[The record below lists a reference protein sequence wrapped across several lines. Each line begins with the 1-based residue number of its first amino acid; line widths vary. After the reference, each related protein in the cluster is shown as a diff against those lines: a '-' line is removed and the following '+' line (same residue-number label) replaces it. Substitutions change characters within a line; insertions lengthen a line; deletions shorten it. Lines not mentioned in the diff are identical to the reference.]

1 MRPAQIEFLQ
11 VFRSP
16 SDNIK
21 LHLQP
26 QIESSRTDRGGG
38 YVEPLDDNLK
48 QLMKE
53 LGAAINDTLSN
64 SDRISE
70 AIAKI
75 RSSGYDV
82 FLVLEATIGFNRR
95 QETTGDESTETAA
108 FDGEAELNITS
119 QDVKFLKSLK
129 ISIDDREAS

>member
-1 MRPAQIEFLQ
+1 M
-11 VFRSP
+11 
-16 SDNIK
+16 
-21 LHLQP
+21 
-26 QIESSRTDRGGG
+26 
-38 YVEPLDDNLK
+38 EPLDDNLK

-64 SDRISE
+64 SDRISD

-95 QETTGDESTETAA
+95 HETAA
-108 FDGEAELNITS
+108 DESSETVGLDGEAELNITS

-129 ISIDDREAS
+129 ISIDDREVN

>member
-1 MRPAQIEFLQ
+1 MPSGRLNSRKYFNCFPIMKSAPVTQMVLVYRP
-11 VFRSP
+11 V
-16 SDNIK
+16 
-21 LHLQP
+21 
-26 QIESSRTDRGGG
+26 GG
-38 YVEPLDDNLK
+38 YVEPLDENLK

-75 RSSGYDV
+75 RGSGYDV

-95 QETTGDESTETAA
+95 QETGVEESEVMGL
-108 FDGEAELNITS
+108 DGEAQLNITS

-129 ISIDDREAS
+129 ISIDDREVT

>member
-1 MRPAQIEFLQ
+1 M
-11 VFRSP
+11 
-16 SDNIK
+16 
-21 LHLQP
+21 
-26 QIESSRTDRGGG
+26 
-38 YVEPLDDNLK
+38 EPLDDNLK

-95 QETTGDESTETAA
+95 PETVADESAETVGL
-108 FDGEAELNITS
+108 DGEAELNITS

-129 ISIDDREAS
+129 ISIDDREVN

>member
-1 MRPAQIEFLQ
+1 
-11 VFRSP
+11 
-16 SDNIK
+16 
-21 LHLQP
+21 
-26 QIESSRTDRGGG
+26 
-38 YVEPLDDNLK
+38 VEPLDDNLK

-75 RSSGYDV
+75 RGSGYDV

-95 QETTGDESTETAA
+95 QETGVEESEAMGL
-108 FDGEAELNITS
+108 DGEAQLNITS

-129 ISIDDREAS
+129 ISIDDREVT

>member
-1 MRPAQIEFLQ
+1 M
-11 VFRSP
+11 
-16 SDNIK
+16 
-21 LHLQP
+21 
-26 QIESSRTDRGGG
+26 
-38 YVEPLDDNLK
+38 EPLDDNLK

-64 SDRISE
+64 SDKISE

-95 QETTGDESTETAA
+95 QETAGDEAAETVG
-108 FDGEAELNITS
+108 FDGEAQLNITS

-129 ISIDDREAS
+129 ISIDDREAD

>member
-1 MRPAQIEFLQ
+1 
-11 VFRSP
+11 
-16 SDNIK
+16 
-21 LHLQP
+21 
-26 QIESSRTDRGGG
+26 
-38 YVEPLDDNLK
+38 VEPLDDNLK

-64 SDRISE
+64 SERISE

-95 QETTGDESTETAA
+95 HETAA
-108 FDGEAELNITS
+108 DQSAETAGFDGEAQLNITS

-129 ISIDDREAS
+129 ISIDDREAN

>member
-1 MRPAQIEFLQ
+1 MKIDTKIRHVTKPGANLFLELGFAPDEAKRLQAASRKQINDTRL
-11 VFRSP
+11 
-16 SDNIK
+16 
-21 LHLQP
+21 
-26 QIESSRTDRGGG
+26 
-38 YVEPLDDNLK
+38 LK
-48 QLMKE
+48 QQLMKE

-95 QETTGDESTETAA
+95 NETADESAETIGV
-108 FDGEAELNITS
+108 DGEAELNITS

-129 ISIDDREAS
+129 ISIDDREAN

>member
-1 MRPAQIEFLQ
+1 M
-11 VFRSP
+11 
-16 SDNIK
+16 
-21 LHLQP
+21 
-26 QIESSRTDRGGG
+26 
-38 YVEPLDDNLK
+38 EPLDDNLK

-64 SDRISE
+64 SDRISD

-75 RSSGYDV
+75 RSSGYDM

-95 QETTGDESTETAA
+95 HETDADESSETVGV
-108 FDGEAELNITS
+108 DGEAELNITS

-129 ISIDDREAS
+129 ISIDDREVN

>member
-1 MRPAQIEFLQ
+1 
-11 VFRSP
+11 
-16 SDNIK
+16 
-21 LHLQP
+21 
-26 QIESSRTDRGGG
+26 
-38 YVEPLDDNLK
+38 VEPLDDNLK

-95 QETTGDESTETAA
+95 NETADESAETIGL
-108 FDGEAELNITS
+108 DGEAELNITS

-129 ISIDDREAS
+129 ISIDDREAN

>member
-1 MRPAQIEFLQ
+1 
-11 VFRSP
+11 
-16 SDNIK
+16 
-21 LHLQP
+21 
-26 QIESSRTDRGGG
+26 
-38 YVEPLDDNLK
+38 VEPLDDNLK

-95 QETTGDESTETAA
+95 HETADESIETIGV
-108 FDGEAELNITS
+108 DGEAELNITS

-129 ISIDDREAS
+129 ISIDDREAN

>member
-1 MRPAQIEFLQ
+1 M
-11 VFRSP
+11 
-16 SDNIK
+16 
-21 LHLQP
+21 
-26 QIESSRTDRGGG
+26 
-38 YVEPLDDNLK
+38 EPLDDNLK

-64 SDRISE
+64 SDRISD

-95 QETTGDESTETAA
+95 QETSGDESTETAA
-108 FDGEAELNITS
+108 SDGDAELNITS

-129 ISIDDREAS
+129 ISIDDREAN

>member
-1 MRPAQIEFLQ
+1 M
-11 VFRSP
+11 
-16 SDNIK
+16 
-21 LHLQP
+21 
-26 QIESSRTDRGGG
+26 
-38 YVEPLDDNLK
+38 EPLDDNLK

-64 SDRISE
+64 SDRISD

-95 QETTGDESTETAA
+95 QETTGDETAETVG

-129 ISIDDREAS
+129 ISIDDREAN

>member
-1 MRPAQIEFLQ
+1 M
-11 VFRSP
+11 
-16 SDNIK
+16 
-21 LHLQP
+21 
-26 QIESSRTDRGGG
+26 
-38 YVEPLDDNLK
+38 EPLDDNLK

-64 SDRISE
+64 SDRISD

-95 QETTGDESTETAA
+95 HETAA
-108 FDGEAELNITS
+108 DESSETVGPDGEAELNITS

-129 ISIDDREAS
+129 ISIDDREVN

>member
-1 MRPAQIEFLQ
+1 
-11 VFRSP
+11 
-16 SDNIK
+16 
-21 LHLQP
+21 
-26 QIESSRTDRGGG
+26 
-38 YVEPLDDNLK
+38 VEPLDDNLK

-95 QETTGDESTETAA
+95 HETADESTETIGV
-108 FDGEAELNITS
+108 DGEAELNITS

-129 ISIDDREAS
+129 ISIDDREAN

>member
-1 MRPAQIEFLQ
+1 
-11 VFRSP
+11 
-16 SDNIK
+16 
-21 LHLQP
+21 
-26 QIESSRTDRGGG
+26 
-38 YVEPLDDNLK
+38 VELDDNLK

-95 QETTGDESTETAA
+95 QETAADESVETAG
-108 FDGEAELNITS
+108 FDGEAQLNITS

-129 ISIDDREAS
+129 ISIDDREVN

>member
-1 MRPAQIEFLQ
+1 M
-11 VFRSP
+11 
-16 SDNIK
+16 
-21 LHLQP
+21 
-26 QIESSRTDRGGG
+26 
-38 YVEPLDDNLK
+38 EPLDENLK

-75 RSSGYDV
+75 RGAGYDV

-95 QETTGDESTETAA
+95 QETNADESGESVG
-108 FDGEAELNITS
+108 FDGEAQLNITS

-129 ISIDDREAS
+129 ISIDDREVT

>member
-1 MRPAQIEFLQ
+1 
-11 VFRSP
+11 
-16 SDNIK
+16 
-21 LHLQP
+21 
-26 QIESSRTDRGGG
+26 
-38 YVEPLDDNLK
+38 VEPLDDNLK

-70 AIAKI
+70 AISKI

-95 QETTGDESTETAA
+95 QEAAGDESAETVG
-108 FDGEAELNITS
+108 FDGEAQLNITS

-129 ISIDDREAS
+129 ISIDDREIN

>member
-1 MRPAQIEFLQ
+1 M
-11 VFRSP
+11 
-16 SDNIK
+16 D
-21 LHLQP
+21 
-26 QIESSRTDRGGG
+26 T
-38 YVEPLDDNLK
+38 LDDNLK

-53 LGAAINDTLSN
+53 LGAAINDTLSS
-64 SDRISE
+64 SDQISE

-95 QETTGDESTETAA
+95 QDSGTDESAETTATDDEAQ
-108 FDGEAELNITS
+108 LNITS

-129 ISIDDREAS
+129 ISIDDREGN

>member
-1 MRPAQIEFLQ
+1 M
-11 VFRSP
+11 
-16 SDNIK
+16 
-21 LHLQP
+21 
-26 QIESSRTDRGGG
+26 
-38 YVEPLDDNLK
+38 EPLDENLK
-48 QLMKE
+48 HLMKE
-53 LGAAINDTLSN
+53 LGTAINDTLSN

-95 QETTGDESTETAA
+95 LDTVADEPAESAGI
-108 FDGEAELNITS
+108 DGEAELNITS

-129 ISIDDREAS
+129 ISIDDRDVN

>member
-1 MRPAQIEFLQ
+1 M
-11 VFRSP
+11 
-16 SDNIK
+16 
-21 LHLQP
+21 
-26 QIESSRTDRGGG
+26 
-38 YVEPLDDNLK
+38 EPLDDNLK

-53 LGAAINDTLSN
+53 LGTAINDTLSN
-64 SDRISE
+64 SDKISE

-95 QETTGDESTETAA
+95 QETAGEEVAEPSA
-108 FDGEAELNITS
+108 FDGEAQLNITS

-129 ISIDDREAS
+129 ISIDDREAK